1 MNLVQLAQ
9 RIRSVRTDRQL
20 TLEQLAERTGLTKS
34 VLSKFEN
41 FRVTPSLGAL
51 GNIAEALGVTM
62 SELLDGVD
70 EKPRMVVVRKD
81 ERLPLERDRPA
92 SRIRYNALAH
102 TRRDKVM
109 EPFLL
114 EVPTG
119 VARSRRLAHEGEEFI
134 MVLSGS
140 IDYEYGDERLRLDV
154 GDCMY
159 ADGSVEHT
167 LNNPGDDTAEVLVV
181 WVSRRGGK
189 QRCQRRRRVALRR
202 RRYRTPA
209 VPHRPGI
216 GRRRSP
222 AAGAHRMN
230 DPHKSIP
237 ESET

>member
-1 MNLVQLAQ
+1 MNLIQLAQ

-34 VLSKFEN
+34 ALSKFEN

-51 GNIAEALGVTM
+51 GSIAEALGVTM
-62 SELLDGVD
+62 SGLLDGVD

-81 ERLPLERDRPA
+81 ERVPLERDRPG

-102 TRRDKVM
+102 KRRDKVM

-114 EVPTG
+114 EVPMG
-119 VARSRRLAHEGEEFI
+119 VARSTRLAHEGEEFI
-134 MVLSGS
+134 MVLNGA
-140 IDYEYGDERLRLDV
+140 IDYEYGDERLRLEV

-181 WVSRRGGK
+181 WASGSVGSSGTDGG
-189 QRCQRRRRVALRR
+189 
-202 RRYRTPA
+202 
-209 VPHRPGI
+209 G
-216 GRRRSP
+216 
-222 AAGAHRMN
+222 AGHG
-230 DPHKSIP
+230 
-237 ESET
+237 

>member
-1 MNLVQLAQ
+1 MNLIQLAQ
-9 RIRSVRTDRQL
+9 RIRTARTDRQL
-20 TLEQLAERTGLTKS
+20 TLGQLAERTGLTKS

-70 EKPRMVVVRKD
+70 ERPRMVVVRKG

-102 TRRDKVM
+102 KRRDKVM

-114 EVPTG
+114 EIPSG
-119 VARSRRLAHEGEEFI
+119 IARSRRLAHEGEEFI
-134 MVLSGS
+134 MVLNGS
-140 IDYEYGDERLRLDV
+140 IDYEYGDERVRLDE

-167 LNNPGDDTAEVLVV
+167 LNNPDDGIAEVLVV
-181 WVSRRGGK
+181 WVSGG
-189 QRCQRRRRVALRR
+189 
-202 RRYRTPA
+202 
-209 VPHRPGI
+209 PG
-216 GRRRSP
+216 GNGVNGG
-222 AAGAHRMN
+222 GANRA
-230 DPHKSIP
+230 
-237 ESET
+237 

>member
-9 RIRSVRTDRQL
+9 RIRSVRTDQHL

-70 EKPRMVVVRKD
+70 EKPTMVVVRKD
-81 ERLPLERDRPA
+81 ERLPLERDRPD
-92 SRIRYNALAH
+92 SRIRYNSLAH
-102 TRRDKVM
+102 KRRDKVM

-114 EVPTG
+114 EVPSG

-134 MVLSGS
+134 MVLTGS
-140 IDYEYGDERLRLDV
+140 IDYEYGAERLRLEV

-167 LNNPGDDTAEVLVV
+167 LNNPGNGTAEVLVV
-181 WVSRRGGK
+181 WVPGG
-189 QRCQRRRRVALRR
+189 V
-202 RRYRTPA
+202 
-209 VPHRPGI
+209 
-216 GRRRSP
+216 SSS
-222 AAGAHRMN
+222 GANVVGANHG
-230 DPHKSIP
+230 
-237 ESET
+237 

>member
-9 RIRSVRTDRQL
+9 RIRSARTERQL
-20 TLEQLAERTGLTKS
+20 TLEQVAERTGLTKS

-70 EKPRMVVVRKD
+70 EKPRMVVVRSD

-102 TRRDKVM
+102 KRRDKVM

-119 VARSRRLAHEGEEFI
+119 VARSPRLAHEGEEFI
-134 MVLSGS
+134 MVLKGR
-140 IDYEYGDERLRLDV
+140 IEYEYGDERLRLEV

-181 WVSRRGGK
+181 WVPGGVGGSAANGAVASRG
-189 QRCQRRRRVALRR
+189 
-202 RRYRTPA
+202 
-209 VPHRPGI
+209 
-216 GRRRSP
+216 
-222 AAGAHRMN
+222 
-230 DPHKSIP
+230 
-237 ESET
+237 

>member
-51 GNIAEALGVTM
+51 GSIAEALGVTM

-81 ERLPLERDRPA
+81 QRLPLERDRPG

-102 TRRDKVM
+102 KRRDKVM

-119 VARSRRLAHEGEEFI
+119 VARSTRLAHEGEEFI

-181 WVSRRGGK
+181 WASGG
-189 QRCQRRRRVALRR
+189 VGSSG
-202 RRYRTPA
+202 TN
-209 VPHRPGI
+209 G
-216 GRRRSP
+216 G
-222 AAGAHRMN
+222 GASHA
-230 DPHKSIP
+230 
-237 ESET
+237 

>member
-1 MNLVQLAQ
+1 MNLIQLAQ
-9 RIRSVRTDRQL
+9 RIRSVRADRQL

-34 VLSKFEN
+34 ALSKFEN

-51 GNIAEALGVTM
+51 ASIAEALGVTM
-62 SELLDGVD
+62 SDLFDGVD

-81 ERLPLERDRPA
+81 ERQALERDRPD

-102 TRRDKVM
+102 KRGDKVM

-134 MVLSGS
+134 MVLNGA
-140 IDYEYGDERLRLDV
+140 IDYEYGDERLRLEV

-167 LNNPGDDTAEVLVV
+167 LNNPGDDAAEVLVV
-181 WVSRRGGK
+181 WASGAVGSGG
-189 QRCQRRRRVALRR
+189 
-202 RRYRTPA
+202 
-209 VPHRPGI
+209 G
-216 GRRRSP
+216 
-222 AAGAHRMN
+222 AGHG
-230 DPHKSIP
+230 
-237 ESET
+237 

>member
-1 MNLVQLAQ
+1 MNLIQLAQ
-9 RIRSVRTDRQL
+9 RIRSARTERQL
-20 TLEQLAERTGLTKS
+20 TLEQLSERSGLTKS

-70 EKPRMVVVRKD
+70 ERPRMVVVRKD

-102 TRRDKVM
+102 KRRDKVM

-119 VARSRRLAHEGEEFI
+119 VARSKRLAHEGEEFI
-134 MVLSGS
+134 MVLNGS
-140 IDYEYGDERLRLDV
+140 IDYEYGDERVRLHE

-167 LNNPGDDTAEVLVV
+167 LNNPDDDTAEVLVV
-181 WVSRRGGK
+181 WVSGG
-189 QRCQRRRRVALRR
+189 
-202 RRYRTPA
+202 
-209 VPHRPGI
+209 PGVN
-216 GRRRSP
+216 GTGGG
-222 AAGAHRMN
+222 GARN
-230 DPHKSIP
+230 G
-237 ESET
+237 

>member
-51 GNIAEALGVTM
+51 GNIAAALGVTM
-62 SELLDGVD
+62 SDLLDGVD
-70 EKPRMVVVRKD
+70 EKPKMVVVRKD

-102 TRRDKVM
+102 KRRDKVM

-114 EVPTG
+114 EVPSG
-119 VARSRRLAHEGEEFI
+119 IARSKRLAHEGEEFI
-134 MVLSGS
+134 MVLNGR
-140 IDYEYGDERLRLDV
+140 IDYEYGDERLRLDE

-167 LNNPGDDTAEVLVV
+167 LNNPDDDTAEVLVV
-181 WVSRRGGK
+181 WVSGG
-189 QRCQRRRRVALRR
+189 
-202 RRYRTPA
+202 
-209 VPHRPGI
+209 PG
-216 GRRRSP
+216 GNGTNGGGTRN
-222 AAGAHRMN
+222 G
-230 DPHKSIP
+230 
-237 ESET
+237 

>member
-9 RIRSVRTDRQL
+9 RIRGVRTDRQL

-81 ERLPLERDRPA
+81 ERLPLERDRPN

-134 MVLSGS
+134 MVLGGS
-140 IDYEYGDERLRLDV
+140 IDYEYGDERLRLEV

-159 ADGSVEHT
+159 ADGSGRAHPQQSGRRHRRGAGG
-167 LNNPGDDTAEVLVV
+167 LGARRRGRQRRQR
-181 WVSRRGGK
+181 RRGGSRLGPDG
-189 QRCQRRRRVALRR
+189 QA
-202 RRYRTPA
+202 PM
-209 VPHRPGI
+209 
-216 GRRRSP
+216 GRRP
-222 AAGAHRMN
+222 YGV
-230 DPHKSIP
+230 
-237 ESET
+237 ESAISQEFGRK

>member
-9 RIRSVRTDRQL
+9 RIRSARTDRQL

-34 VLSKFEN
+34 ALSKFEN

-51 GNIAEALGVTM
+51 GQHRRGAGRDHVGAARRRGREAEAWWWC
-62 SELLDGVD
+62 
-70 EKPRMVVVRKD
+70 
-81 ERLPLERDRPA
+81 ERRNACRSSATGRA

-102 TRRDKVM
+102 KRRDKVM

-154 GDCMY
+154 GRLHVCGRFGR
-159 ADGSVEHT
+159 AHPQQPRTTTPPRCWWSGC
-167 LNNPGDDTAEVLVV
+167 PAARAATAPTAAA
-181 WVSRRGGK
+181 RFATG
-189 QRCQRRRRVALRR
+189 
-202 RRYRTPA
+202 
-209 VPHRPGI
+209 
-216 GRRRSP
+216 RSP
-222 AAGAHRMN
+222 ACGVASQDSTWRRRITVAATALPRRRISCTRN
-230 DPHKSIP
+230 LEP
-237 ESET
+237 